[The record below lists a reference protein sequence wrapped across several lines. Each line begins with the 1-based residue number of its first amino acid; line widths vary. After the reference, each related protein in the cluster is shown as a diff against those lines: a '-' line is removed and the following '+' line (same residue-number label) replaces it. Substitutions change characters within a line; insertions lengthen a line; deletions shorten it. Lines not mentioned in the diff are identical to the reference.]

1 MGKAERKGEVN
12 KEGEKR
18 KLEKRRMG

>member
-1 MGKAERKGEVN
+1 MGKVERKGEVN

-18 KLEKRRMG
+18 RLEKRRMG